1 MGNEEQT
8 RARIKE
14 IEDEMARTQKNKAT
28 NGHLGLLKARIAK
41 LKSELVTAA
50 TAGGGGGGGDGAPG
64 PLRPPQPHVPFT
76 HCPTALST
84 QCRFQVGSPRAP
96 PAAPQALF
104 DAAPC
109 AQGSRS
115 AKPATRASAWSAF
128 RR

>member
-64 PLRPPQPHVPFT
+64 PLLP
-76 HCPTALST
+76 
-84 QCRFQVGSPRAP
+84 
-96 PAAPQALF
+96 
-104 DAAPC
+104 AAPC
-109 AQGSRS
+109 ALYALSNRPFHPVPLSGRQPPRS
-115 AKPATRASAWSAF
+115 PRRAASTL
-128 RR
+128 